1 MHYGYPTRKSSHP
14 PAFSANANHPS
25 FIQALRR
32 LRSRTLAVI
41 TGALI
46 FLLWLVAKLFGRNS
60 VDSDAALPIFTK
72 APPGSPNVV
81 IITTLGEDASF
92 NEALKRNRE
101 NYAAKHGYATFF
113 PSMKDYPVGDSP
125 LTWTKVPA
133 VRHAMTKYPKTP
145 FFFYI
150 DERTVI
156 TNPSLSLEK
165 HITDKARLE
174 SLMIA
179 DIPVVPPDSVIK
191 TFGHLK
197 GDKIDLIL
205 TQDKE
210 GLSQG
215 SWIVRRGEWAK
226 FMLDAWFDPLYRSYN
241 FQKAERHALEH
252 IVQWHGTLLA
262 KLALIPQNLLNSYTE
277 KDHKLAGA
285 NGMWRDGDFMVS
297 FPDCSE
303 APRSCKAE
311 LEPWLRKTEAT
322 ASIGH

>member
-1 MHYGYPTRKSSHP
+1 MHYGYPTRKGSHST
-14 PAFSANANHPS
+14 AFSPKTNLPP

-32 LRSRTLAVI
+32 IRKRSLAVI
-41 TGALI
+41 TVAVF
-46 FLLWLVAKLFGRNS
+46 FLFWLVAKLIGRNL
-60 VDSDAALPIFTK
+60 VDPDAASPIFTK
-72 APPGSPNVV
+72 APSGSPNVV
-81 IITTLGEDASF
+81 IVTTLGPDASF

-113 PSMKDYPVGDSP
+113 PNMKDYPIGDSP
-125 LTWTKVPA
+125 RTWSKVPA
-133 VRHAMTKYPKTP
+133 VRHAMTKFPKTP

-156 TNPSLSLEK
+156 TNPTLSVEK

-191 TFGHLK
+191 TFGNIK
-197 GDKIDLIL
+197 GDRIDLIM

-215 SWIVRRGEWAK
+215 SWILRRGEWAK
-226 FMLDAWFDPLYRSYN
+226 FMLDSWFDPLYRSYN

-252 IVQWHGTLLA
+252 IVQWHGTLLT
-262 KLALIPQNLLNSYTE
+262 KIALIPQNLLNSYTE
-277 KDHKLAGA
+277 KDHELAGED
-285 NGMWRDGDFMVS
+285 GIWKDGDFMVS

-303 APRSCKAE
+303 PPRSCKE
-311 LEPWLRKTEAT
+311 EMNPFFRKTEVS
-322 ASIGH
+322 ASA